1 MGDLFK
7 DILKENES
15 LFLDEVSLD
24 FDYVPKEIPY
34 REQSQKYVAECIK
47 PLFQNRS
54 GRNLFI
60 SGSPGIGKTLAI
72 KHVLREL
79 ELETDE
85 IIPIYINCWK
95 KDTSFKIISE
105 ICEQIGYKWTINKR
119 TDELL
124 RAATNILNKK
134 SVVLCLDEVDKV
146 KEIDILYNLLEEILK
161 KTIILIT
168 NNKEWLANLDH
179 RIRSRLTPEL
189 IEFKP
194 YNQEETSGILKTR
207 RDFAFVPNVFQEEAF
222 NLIVEKTAQLKDMR
236 SGLFLLRESGNQAEM
251 RASKKIIKEHSE
263 KALQKLESFKIK
275 SSADFDEPTQLILN
289 LVKKHQGMTI
299 KELYDSYIAE
309 NGDLAFSTFH
319 KKIQDLKKNKM
330 IELEQGSGPNPGKIH
345 YHKKLADF

>member
-7 DILKENES
+7 NILKENES

-34 REQSQKYVAECIK
+34 REQSQHYIAECIK
-47 PLFQNRS
+47 PLFNQRS

-60 SGSPGIGKTLAI
+60 SGTPGIGKTLAV
-72 KHVLREL
+72 KHILREL

-85 IIPIYINCWK
+85 IIPLYINCWK
-95 KDTSFKIISE
+95 KDTSFKIISA
-105 ICEQIGYKWTINKR
+105 ICEQVGYKWTINKR

-124 RAATNILNKK
+124 QVATNILNKK

-146 KEIDILYNLLEEILK
+146 KEIDILYNLIEEILK

-168 NNKEWLANLDH
+168 NNKEWLTQLDD

-194 YNQEETSGILKTR
+194 YNLEETSGILKTR

-222 NLIVEKTAQLKDMR
+222 DLIVNKTFQLKDMR

-251 RASKKIIKEHSE
+251 RASKQIIKDHSL
-263 KALQKLESFKIK
+263 KAVQKLESFKIK
-275 SSADFDEPTQLILN
+275 NSADFDDHTQQILN
-289 LVKKHQGMTI
+289 LIKENQGMTI
-299 KELYDSYIAE
+299 KELFDAYLAK
-309 NGDLAFSTFH
+309 NGDLAFSTFNR
-319 KKIQDLKKNKM
+319 KVLGLKKNKM
-330 IELEQGSGPNPGKIH
+330 INIEQGTGQNPGKVH